1 MLFVHASIYI
11 TVVKA
16 VHLDTEPIGNM
27 DGTDTS
33 TLQDKEDNQT
43 MEEQSDT
50 HRMVA
55 FRDENPVP
63 REGRL
68 GGTIVDCSEE
78 EVFIR
83 RNTRDSSRNSDKQ
96 SEGETWN
103 GGETATS

>member
-1 MLFVHASIYI
+1 MHASIYI

-16 VHLDTEPIGNM
+16 VHLDTEPTGNM

-33 TLQDKEDNQT
+33 SLQDKEDSRPN
-43 MEEQSDT
+43 EEQSDT

-55 FRDENPVP
+55 FRDDNRVP

-83 RNTRDSSRNSDKQ
+83 RNTRDSCRDSEKQ
-96 SEGETWN
+96 PEG
-103 GGETATS
+103 AR